1 MNLSA
6 TGFIQGCDI
15 GKYKIVKSLFPIG
28 FNKNNIDTLYHNI
41 YEKIGDQLMG
51 VFFYSRELFFS
62 DWFAQDIILKIGKKQ
77 TDIYHYGYDKN
88 MTENRLLQTFKI

>member
-1 MNLSA
+1 MQNGMKIEFTSSALLQIKLILEMNLSA

-41 YEKIGDQLMG
+41 YEKIGDRHLSLW
-51 VFFYSRELFFS
+51 VR
-62 DWFAQDIILKIGKKQ
+62 
-77 TDIYHYGYDKN
+77 
-88 MTENRLLQTFKI
+88 